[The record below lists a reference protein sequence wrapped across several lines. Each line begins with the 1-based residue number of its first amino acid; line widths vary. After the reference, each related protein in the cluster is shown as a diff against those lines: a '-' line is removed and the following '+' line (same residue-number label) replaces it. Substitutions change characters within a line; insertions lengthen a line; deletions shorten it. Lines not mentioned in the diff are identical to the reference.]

1 MLYEEKFMD
10 GKLWCRSEPNGQWRS
25 VSYEM
30 IMGRML
36 LAERSL
42 QKAVDRITELNMNHR
57 R

>member
-1 MLYEEKFMD
+1 MFYEEKFMD

-42 QKAVDRITELNMNHR
+42 QKAVDRLTELNMNHR